1 MLPRGRLQPG
11 RRSSILRT
19 HFSAPS
25 AGIVRKVIPTERVC
39 LFDGHC
45 DTISYCRDNNGGIR
59 RSAGHLDLERMAS
72 FGPCAQ
78 FFAIF
83 SDFAVESDLSPWQLF
98 QEEYDIFRREMMSNA
113 DLAVHCRTAKE
124 ATDAFRAGKCA
135 AFLSVEGAEVLDCDL
150 GRLEEVYRLG
160 VRAVNLTWNHANIL
174 SGSNAEEQKRGLSE
188 QGKAFVQKMNQL
200 GMLVDVSHLSDPGF
214 WDVAEV
220 CKGPFIASHSNARAV
235 FSVPR
240 NLTDGQFTAIIEHHG
255 VAGLNMFAG
264 FLGEDPDYDTVISHL
279 EHFLSLGGEK
289 SVAIGGDWD
298 GISKMPRGMS
308 GIQDMAEL
316 YERLLRRNYSEALV
330 RDVFFNNLMRVV
342 SEVCT
347 M

>member
-1 MLPRGRLQPG
+1 M
-11 RRSSILRT
+11 I
-19 HFSAPS
+19 A
-25 AGIVRKVIPTERVC
+25 TERVC

-45 DTISYCRDNNGGIR
+45 DTISRCFERGGGIR
-59 RSAGHLDLERMAS
+59 KSDGHLDLERTAS
-72 FGPCAQ
+72 FGPYAQ

-83 SDFAVESDLSPWQLF
+83 GDAAAEANLTPRQLF
-98 QEEYDIFRREMMSNA
+98 QEEYAIFQRELAANR

-124 ATDAFRAGKCA
+124 ADAAFQAGKCA
-135 AFLSVEGAEVLDCDL
+135 AFLSVEGAELLDCSL
-150 GRLEEVYRLG
+150 EHLEEAYRLG

-174 SGSNAEEQKRGLSE
+174 SGSNAEEQERGLSE
-188 QGKAFVQKMNQL
+188 YGKAFVRRMNQL
-200 GMLVDVSHLSDPGF
+200 GMLVDVSHLSEPGF
-214 WDVAEV
+214 WDVAEF

-235 FSVPR
+235 FSAPR
-240 NLTDGQFTAIIEHHG
+240 NLTDGQFTAIIEYHG
-255 VAGLNMFAG
+255 VAGLNMFAD
-264 FLGEDPDYDTVISHL
+264 FLGDDPDYDTVISHL

-289 SVAIGGDWD
+289 NVAIGGDWD